1 MKNLLFNEASLYLR
15 QHAGN
20 PVHWYSWGKEAFEL
34 AKEKDKPI
42 LISIGYSSCHWCHV
56 MAHECFEDPFIADIM
71 NKHFVCIKVD
81 REERPDVDQV
91 YMEAVQMII
100 QRGGW
105 PLNVFCLPDGR
116 PFFGGTYFPPEDRGN
131 GLVPWP
137 QLLVRISDFYQKSR
151 EALTENAEAIRN
163 NLLSSSASN
172 LSNKDFD
179 YADLNIAT
187 QGICGNHDDQYGG
200 FGQAPKFPQAMLLN
214 FLMSMRDHKETSNKL
229 RERIDFVLSQTLKA
243 MAHGGIYDQI
253 GGGFSR
259 YSVDAHWLIPHFEKM
274 LYDNALLL
282 ESFVRGYLLKE
293 EPLYRTI
300 IEETIDWLDR
310 DLLLNCGLYASALD
324 ADVDGEEGKS
334 YVWEPEMIE
343 QILGPSL
350 GKEFSLAYG
359 VSSKGNFED
368 AMSVLALQDGDYAVR
383 DNLKDA
389 RNVLLKYREE
399 NRNLPTRDDK
409 VLIAWNCLLAVALA
423 EAGFYMNRK
432 DWVEKA
438 RHIVDFIDSHLFVN
452 ESDDFLLSS
461 VYYEDSDK
469 RVPGFLHDYAYY
481 AQALLAVAG
490 KVDWLEAGASLE
502 YIDKA
507 KVCYRHIESNFGDA
521 SASGFYYTSKDA
533 EAPIVRRKEW
543 FDNAT
548 PSGNAMVLHVVSQLY
563 ALTGDTD
570 YEATLIKERA
580 YYSQGA
586 KQHASAIACSLEA
599 IAQGD
604 SIAIIKTNNQSDI
617 ELARQEL
624 LKHPWKRLFILFDP
638 EVDFQLCIGKTCFPK
653 STSLKESLANYSQ
666 SI

>member
-1 MKNLLFNEASLYLR
+1 MKNSLSNEASLYLR
-15 QHAGN
+15 QHADN

-151 EALTENAEAIRN
+151 EELTENAEAIRN
-163 NLLSSSASN
+163 NLLASSASS

-179 YADLNIAT
+179 CADLNIAV

-214 FLMSMRDHKETSNKL
+214 FLMSMRDHKETSKEL

-293 EPLYRTI
+293 EPLYRSI

-350 GKEFSLAYG
+350 GKDFSLAYG

-368 AMSVLALQDGDYAVR
+368 AMSVLALQDGDYTVR

-409 VLIAWNCLLAVALA
+409 VLTAWNCLLAVALA

-438 RHIVDFIDSHLFVN
+438 RHIVDFIGSDLIMN

-490 KVDWLEAGASLE
+490 KVDWLEAGASSE

-507 KVCYRHIESNFGDA
+507 KVCYRHIESHFGDV
-521 SASGFYYTSKDA
+521 SAPGFYYTSKDA

-563 ALTGDTD
+563 ALTGDAD
-570 YEATLIKERA
+570 YETILIKERA
-580 YYSQGA
+580 FYSQGA

-624 LKHPWKRLFILFDP
+624 LKHPWKRLFMLFDP

-653 STSLKESLANYSQ
+653 RASLKESLANYSQ

>member
-15 QHAGN
+15 QHADN

-214 FLMSMRDHKETSNKL
+214 FLMSMRDHKETSNEL

-507 KVCYRHIESNFGDA
+507 KVCYRHIESHFGDA

-563 ALTGDTD
+563 ALTGDAD
-570 YEATLIKERA
+570 YEATSIKERA
-580 YYSQGA
+580 FYSQGA

>member
-1 MKNLLFNEASLYLR
+1 MKNSLSSEASLYLR
-15 QHAGN
+15 QHADN
-20 PVHWYSWGKEAFEL
+20 PVHWHSWSKEAFEI

-56 MAHECFEDPFIADIM
+56 MAHECFEDSFIADIM

-151 EALTENAEAIRN
+151 EELTENAEAIRN
-163 NLLSSSASN
+163 NLLSSSASS
-172 LSNKDFD
+172 LSNKEFD
-179 YADLNIAT
+179 YADLNIAA

-214 FLMSMRDHKETSNKL
+214 FLMSMRDHKETSNEL
-229 RERIDFVLSQTLKA
+229 SERIDFVLGQTLKA

-368 AMSVLALQDGDYAVR
+368 AMSVLALQDGDYTVR

-438 RHIVDFIDSHLFVN
+438 QHIVDFIDSHLFVN

-461 VYYEDSDK
+461 VYYEGLDK

-490 KVDWLEAGASLE
+490 KVDWLTAGASLE
-502 YIDKA
+502 YIDRA
-507 KVCYRHIESNFGDA
+507 KVCFRHIESHFGDA

-563 ALTGDTD
+563 ALTGDAD
-570 YEATLIKERA
+570 YEATSIKERA
-580 YYSQGA
+580 FYSQGA
-586 KQHASAIACSLEA
+586 KQHAGAIACSLEA

-624 LKHPWKRLFILFDP
+624 LKHPWKRLFILFDS

>member
-214 FLMSMRDHKETSNKL
+214 FLMSMRDHKETSNEL

-507 KVCYRHIESNFGDA
+507 KVCYRHIESHFGDA
-521 SASGFYYTSKDA
+521 SALGFYYTSKDA

-563 ALTGDTD
+563 ALTGDAD
-570 YEATLIKERA
+570 YEATSIKERA
-580 YYSQGA
+580 FYSQGA

-638 EVDFQLCIGKTCFPK
+638 EVDFQLCIGKTCFPQ
-653 STSLKESLANYSQ
+653 SNSLKESLANYSQ

>member
-214 FLMSMRDHKETSNKL
+214 FLMSMRDHKETSNEL

-507 KVCYRHIESNFGDA
+507 KVCYRHIESHFGDA

-563 ALTGDTD
+563 ALTGDAD
-570 YEATLIKERA
+570 YEATSIKERA
-580 YYSQGA
+580 FYSQGA

>member
-1 MKNLLFNEASLYLR
+1 MKNSLSDEASLYLK
-15 QHAGN
+15 QHANN
-20 PVHWYSWGKEAFEL
+20 PVHWFAWGKEAFEL

-56 MAHECFEDPFIADIM
+56 MAHECFEDSYIADIM
-71 NKHFVCIKVD
+71 NKHFICIKVD

-151 EALTENAEAIRN
+151 DELTENAEAIRS
-163 NLLSSSASN
+163 NLLASSAS
-172 LSNKDFD
+172 SSGSKDFNL
-179 YADLNIAT
+179 ADLTIAV

-200 FGQAPKFPQAMLLN
+200 FGEAPKFPQAMVLN
-214 FLMSMRDHKETSNKL
+214 FLMAMREHQEADKSL
-229 RERIDFVLSQTLKA
+229 RERIDFVVGQTLKA

-259 YSVDAHWLIPHFEKM
+259 YSVDAHWLVPHFEKM

-282 ESFVRGYLLKE
+282 ESYVRAYSFEKA
-293 EPLYRTI
+293 PLYRSV
-300 IEETIDWLDR
+300 IEETVEWLDR
-310 DLLLNCGLYASALD
+310 DLLLDCGLYASALD

-334 YVWEPEMIE
+334 YVWDLETIE
-343 QILGPSL
+343 QVLGPSL
-350 GKEFSLAYG
+350 GKAFSLAYG
-359 VSSKGNFED
+359 VSQKGNFED
-368 AMSVLALQDGDYAVR
+368 DRSVLALQDGDYSVR
-383 DNLKDA
+383 DTLKEA
-389 RNVLLKYREE
+389 RKTLLNFREE

-409 VLIAWNCLLAVALA
+409 VLTAWNCLLAIALA
-423 EAGFYMNRK
+423 EAGFHLNRM
-432 DWVEKA
+432 DWVAKA
-438 RHIVDFIDSHLFVN
+438 RHIVDFIDSNLTHT
-452 ESDDFLLSS
+452 ESEDFSLSS

-469 RVPGFLHDYAYY
+469 RISGFLHDYAYY

-490 KVDWLEAGASLE
+490 KVDWLEPGASTA
-502 YIDKA
+502 YANKA
-507 KVCYRHIESNFGDA
+507 KACYAHIESHFGDTA
-521 SASGFYYTSKDA
+521 ASGFYYTAKNV

-548 PSGNAMVLHVVSQLY
+548 PSGNAMVLHVLSQLH
-563 ALTGDTD
+563 ALTGDAC
-570 YEATLIKERA
+570 YEAILIKERSF
-580 YYSQGA
+580 YSQGA

-599 IAQGD
+599 IAQVD
-604 SIAIIKTNNQSDI
+604 SIAVIKTNDEANI
-617 ELARQEL
+617 ELARQLL
-624 LKHPWKRLFILFDP
+624 LKQPWRKLFVFFDP
-638 EVDFQLCIGKTCFPK
+638 EIDFQLCIGKACFPK
-653 STSLKESLANYSQ
+653 GMSVEDCLSNYSQ

>member
-1 MKNLLFNEASLYLR
+1 MKNSLSNEASLYLR
-15 QHAGN
+15 QHADN

-151 EALTENAEAIRN
+151 EELTENAEAIRN
-163 NLLSSSASN
+163 NLLASSASSH
-172 LSNKDFD
+172 SNKDFD
-179 YADLNIAT
+179 CADLNIAV

-214 FLMSMRDHKETSNKL
+214 FLMSMRDHKETSKEL

-293 EPLYRTI
+293 EHLYRSI

-359 VSSKGNFED
+359 VSLKGNFED
-368 AMSVLALQDGDYAVR
+368 AMSVLALQDGDYTVR
-383 DNLKDA
+383 DKLKDA

-409 VLIAWNCLLAVALA
+409 VLTAWNCLLAVALA

-438 RHIVDFIDSHLFVN
+438 RHIVDFIG
-452 ESDDFLLSS
+452 SD
-461 VYYEDSDK
+461 
-469 RVPGFLHDYAYY
+469 
-481 AQALLAVAG
+481 
-490 KVDWLEAGASLE
+490 
-502 YIDKA
+502 
-507 KVCYRHIESNFGDA
+507 
-521 SASGFYYTSKDA
+521 
-533 EAPIVRRKEW
+533 
-543 FDNAT
+543 
-548 PSGNAMVLHVVSQLY
+548 
-563 ALTGDTD
+563 
-570 YEATLIKERA
+570 
-580 YYSQGA
+580 
-586 KQHASAIACSLEA
+586 
-599 IAQGD
+599 
-604 SIAIIKTNNQSDI
+604 
-617 ELARQEL
+617 
-624 LKHPWKRLFILFDP
+624 
-638 EVDFQLCIGKTCFPK
+638 
-653 STSLKESLANYSQ
+653 
-666 SI
+666 

>member
-214 FLMSMRDHKETSNKL
+214 FLMSMRDHKETSNEL

-507 KVCYRHIESNFGDA
+507 KVCYRHVESHFGDA
-521 SASGFYYTSKDA
+521 SAPGFYYTSKDA

-563 ALTGDTD
+563 ALTGDAD
-570 YEATLIKERA
+570 YEATSIKERA
-580 YYSQGA
+580 FYSQGA

-638 EVDFQLCIGKTCFPK
+638 EVDFQLCIGKTCFPQ